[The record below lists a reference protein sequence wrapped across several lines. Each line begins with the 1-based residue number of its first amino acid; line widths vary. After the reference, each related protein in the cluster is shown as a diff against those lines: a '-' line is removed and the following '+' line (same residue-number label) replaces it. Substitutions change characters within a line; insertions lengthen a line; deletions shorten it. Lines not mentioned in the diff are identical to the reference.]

1 MKAQDLVGK
10 TVVLTG
16 KFSELDRAEA
26 EAALARLGVTIGAG
40 VTKATHVLF
49 VGERAGSKLAKAR
62 TLGVEIRDEAALKQ
76 LLSAA
81 PAAAPASAPA
91 NKPAST
97 PASTPASASAVSCPG
112 LSGKTVVLTGT
123 FTLMKRAEAARLLA
137 EAGAT
142 VGSSVGKSTDIL
154 IHGDDAGSKLAA
166 ARSRGVAL
174 MTEAEMVA
182 LLTAAGIGGGLLAG
196 ADDKLAR
203 KAAEDAANATEMTR
217 VVAELRAFLDQLRAR
232 PDITVTV
239 AELGRKAG
247 KAKLDQL
254 RALRAPQD
262 LVDLYA
268 EIDGI
273 HIEWRFI
280 EPPGEGCIRVPSVT
294 QWTQFTG
301 DDQHY
306 MNFGDDEEAM
316 LLDAITAEGNTWL
329 VRARKAPRGSS
340 PRHASIIFA
349 SAAEG
354 ADGIIAASS
363 LPEYFRAAMA
373 SGFVP
378 YWPRCFKP
386 NRYVSYARE
395 EAAVTRFRARPVAPT
410 PIVAGT
416 RVEFEYFSEGG
427 RGEALGLH
435 EVPASRDA
443 EFTGREFVRVRLDEG
458 TVAWLP
464 QKWTKALTGRDAYE
478 RLREPEE
485 PLVVADLSA
494 RFDELARAIGP
505 LAHFAGGSIGS
516 LPSNARRAAGVLAT
530 RPFADALRQVL
541 DLRDAAV
548 RARLELHESRPLAQ
562 TGDEFGPAELSRFRW
577 QYSISGLLTGLL
589 GGLQVLAHHES
600 ARRRVPGRELVP
612 SELSARLANIDAA
625 AELRERLAS
634 AEILAAP
641 KWDRVDSDAAALGL
655 PSSEPL
661 LSGCGF

>member
-1 MKAQDLVGK
+1 MKAHDLVGK

-16 KFSELDRAEA
+16 KFSDLDRAEA
-26 EAALARLGVTIGAG
+26 EAALARLGATIGSG
-40 VTKATHVLF
+40 VTRATHVLF
-49 VGERAGSKLAKAR
+49 VGERAGSKLARAR
-62 TLGVEIRDEAALKQ
+62 ALGIEVRDEAALKE

-81 PAAAPASAPA
+81 PAAAPTAAPASAPA
-91 NKPAST
+91 
-97 PASTPASASAVSCPG
+97 SAPVACPG

-123 FTLMKRAEAARLLA
+123 FTLMKRADAARLLA

-142 VGSSVGKSTDIL
+142 VGTSVGNSTDLL
-154 IHGDDAGSKLAA
+154 IHGDDAGAKLEA
-166 ARSRGVAL
+166 ARSRGVAR

-182 LLTAAGIGGGLLAG
+182 LLSAAGIGGELLAAAG
-196 ADDKLAR
+196 DRLAR
-203 KAAEDAANATEMTR
+203 KAAEDAAHATEMTR
-217 VVAELRAFLDQLRAR
+217 VAAELRAFLERLRGR

-254 RALRAPQD
+254 RALRVPQD

-273 HIEWRFI
+273 HIEWRFV
-280 EPPGEGCIRVPSVT
+280 EPPGEGCIRVPAVT
-294 QWTQFTG
+294 QWTRFGT

-306 MNFGDDEEAM
+306 MNFGDDREAM
-316 LLDAITAEGNTWL
+316 LLDEITPEGNTWL
-329 VRARKAPRGSS
+329 VRSRKAPRGSG
-340 PRHASIIFA
+340 PREASIVFA

-354 ADGIIAASS
+354 ADGIVAAPS

-386 NRYVSYARE
+386 NRYVSYATQ
-395 EAAVTRFRARPVAPT
+395 EAAVERFRAAPVAPT
-410 PIVAGT
+410 PIGAGT
-416 RVEFEYFSEGG
+416 RVEFAYFAEGG
-427 RGEALGLH
+427 RGEALALH
-435 EVPASRDA
+435 TVAASRHA
-443 EFTGREFVRVRLDEG
+443 AFTGREFVRVRLDEG

-478 RLREPEE
+478 RLREPAE
-485 PLVVADLSA
+485 PLVGAELSL

-505 LAHFAGGSIGS
+505 LAHFAGGSIGM
-516 LPSNARRAAGVLAT
+516 LPSNARRATGLLAT

-548 RARLELHESRPLAQ
+548 RARLELKASRPLAP
-562 TGDEFGPAELSRFRW
+562 TGDEFGPAELSRFGWR
-577 QYSISGLLTGLL
+577 YDLSGVLTGLL
-589 GGLQVLAHHES
+589 GGLQILAHHES

-612 SELSARLANIDAA
+612 SALRERLVDIDAA
-625 AELRERLAS
+625 AELRERLDS

-641 KWDRVDSDAAALGL
+641 KWDHVGSDPAELGL
-655 PSSEPL
+655 PSGEPV
-661 LSGCGF
+661 LSGAGF